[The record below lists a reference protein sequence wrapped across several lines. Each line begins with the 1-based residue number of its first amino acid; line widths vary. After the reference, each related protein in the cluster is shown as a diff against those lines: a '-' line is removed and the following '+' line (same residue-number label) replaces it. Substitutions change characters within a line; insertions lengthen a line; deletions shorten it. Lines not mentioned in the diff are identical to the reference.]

1 MLWKLFSYT
10 QVRIGRQKIVLVMRG
25 SNQLMWQYCC
35 VCVAILQ
42 WLYIRGART
51 AMVQGSDSDRLWL
64 WLQLGFGNRAAA
76 SLSSVID
83 SRLLWALSE
92 AIKNQSLTGFLSW
105 LSLRVCLFHTHDM
118 CARRVTLTHKWL
130 KHTHTHTHKHTHTL
144 TTRHPPTHTHTRHT
158 HIHTHSRLHR
168 YTNTHWLH

>member
-10 QVRIGRQKIVLVMRG
+10 QVRIGRQKIFLVMRG

-42 WLYIRGART
+42 WLRGART

-158 HIHTHSRLHR
+158 HTHTHSTLHR